1 MALYQITKPTMGLIG
16 VGNCGQKRSLMVSA
30 GQWVRLNEWIPEGVS
45 RVTTAAR
52 GGHQAIR
59 DHHES
64 FSCSH
69 RSAGSCGREGPW
81 VIFSLSFEG
90 EELSQLSRRDFGITS
105 DRVKMFWRVGM
116 LSL

>member
-1 MALYQITKPTMGLIG
+1 MNG
-16 VGNCGQKRSLMVSA
+16 S
-30 GQWVRLNEWIPEGVS
+30 PEGVS
-45 RVTTAAR
+45 RVMTAAR

-64 FSCSH
+64 FGCSH
-69 RSAGSCGREGPW
+69 CSAASCGREGPG

-105 DRVKMFWRVGM
+105 DGVKMFWRVSM